1 MKTASKY
8 DMEQALANYA
18 QNVQNTPN
26 VSYSTFPKFRDER
39 GRMNA
44 ACARFGG
51 VAAITCDDVLA
62 NLAIR
67 GLARTSRDASGASV
81 PGTEIYALT
90 YVPIV
95 GCRRQAAGAAGCAHA
110 QTGCPSWRRPTAQ
123 PPTRLVCPFSN
134 LICKQLR
141 PKAAE
146 CARLLLVSG
155 EPVNGDCANCCL
167 ALPSPA

>member
-1 MKTASKY
+1 
-8 DMEQALANYA
+8 MEQA
-18 QNVQNTPN
+18 QNVKHPPN
-26 VSYSTFPKFRDER
+26 ISYFFPSLERDER

-51 VAAITCDDVLA
+51 VAAIMCDDVLA

-67 GLARTSRDASGASV
+67 ALARTSRDAIGASMS
-81 PGTEIYALT
+81 GTEIYALT

-95 GCRRQAAGAAGCAHA
+95 GRRQQGVPMPKPTA
-110 QTGCPSWRRPTAQ
+110 QVGGAQ

-146 CARLLLVSG
+146 FLLLVSG
-155 EPVNGDCANCCL
+155 EPVNGDCANCCR
-167 ALPSPA
+167 ALPSPARS